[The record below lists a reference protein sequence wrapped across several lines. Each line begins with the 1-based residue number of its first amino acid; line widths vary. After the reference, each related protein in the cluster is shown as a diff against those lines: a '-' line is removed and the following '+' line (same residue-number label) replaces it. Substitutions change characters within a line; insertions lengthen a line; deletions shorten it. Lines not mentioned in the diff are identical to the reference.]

1 MELRQLKYFVAVA
14 DQRNFT
20 RAARSLHMSQP
31 PLSRHISLLER
42 ELSAQLIDRSGKRFS
57 LTEAGAYLYGEASRI
72 LADVD
77 ACLHRTK
84 LLGESAKG
92 SLRIAAAG
100 SLMLSVVPAI
110 VAETERLSDFPRLE
124 FLEMSTENQAKAVLS
139 GKVDLGFL
147 RDWADSSGFVFEAL
161 GREGLAAIYPRPWA
175 ETGSAMTSLTDLSA
189 KPFISGH
196 IAQAPGLAETT
207 QELCARAGFTPLAS
221 FECDHLPAMIKFVE
235 AGLGWAIVPLAMA
248 RNDDAIGVLE
258 LEAGLSFGM
267 AYASRSLP
275 KSVRSLIA
283 TARRL
288 FA

>member
-1 MELRQLKYFVAVA
+1 MELRQLRYFVAVA

-31 PLSRHISLLER
+31 PLSRGISLLER
-42 ELSAQLIDRSGKRFS
+42 ELSVQLIDRSGKRFS
-57 LTEAGAYLYGEASRI
+57 LTEAGDYLYEEASRI
-72 LADVD
+72 LEEVD
-77 ACLHRTK
+77 ACIHRTR
-84 LLGESAKG
+84 LFGESAKG

-110 VAETERLSDFPRLE
+110 IAATERPSGFPRIEL
-124 FLEMSTENQAKAVLS
+124 LEMSTENQAKAVLS

-161 GREGLAAIYPRPWA
+161 GRESLAAIFPRTWA
-175 ETGSAMTSLTDLSA
+175 EAGQAIKSLADLSG

-196 IAQAPGLAETT
+196 ISQAPGLAETT
-207 QELCARAGFTPLAS
+207 QDLCSEAGFSPLAA
-221 FECDHLPAMIKFVE
+221 FECDHLPAMLKFVE

-248 RNDDAIGVLE
+248 RNDDALGVLE

-267 AYASRSLP
+267 AYAPLRLP
-275 KSVRSLIA
+275 KSVQSLLE